1 MISEERLCQAAR
13 EASKAYLASLP
24 EPEECHHTFSPA
36 FERRMKRLLRREK
49 HKALYPSLRRI
60 AGFLLVL
67 VLCGGVFLST
77 NAQAREAAFG
87 WISEQVERIR
97 RYFYQGGVTPSSE
110 IVHYQID
117 IPEGYWLEDSLESG
131 GLFDYFYANET
142 NDYISLTYQYE
153 TENSGGSMGI
163 DGRQAEEKRIT
174 IHGNPAY
181 LYIAY
186 DKDASNTVVWTDQET
201 GALID
206 VTAFMDEEALI
217 ELAESVVPVE
227 K

>member
-1 MISEERLCQAAR
+1 MISEERLRQAAR

-24 EPEECHHTFSPA
+24 EPEDCHHTFSPA

-87 WISEQVERIR
+87 CISEQLEGIR

-131 GLFDYFYANET
+131 GMFYYFYVNET
-142 NDYISLTYQYE
+142 NDYISFTYQYIIQNSTSE
-153 TENSGGSMGI
+153 TYI
-163 DGRQAEEKRIT
+163 DSREAKKKEIT
-174 IHGNPAY
+174 IHGNPADLY
-181 LYIAY
+181 LSY
-186 DKDASNTVVWTDQET
+186 DKDANNTVIWTDQKT

-206 VTAFMDEEALI
+206 VTAFMDEKALI